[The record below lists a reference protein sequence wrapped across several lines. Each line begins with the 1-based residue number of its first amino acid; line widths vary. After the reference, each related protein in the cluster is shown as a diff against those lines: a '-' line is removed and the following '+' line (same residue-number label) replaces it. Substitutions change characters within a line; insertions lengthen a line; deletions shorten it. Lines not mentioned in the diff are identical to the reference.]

1 VRGGG
6 GLHGLATTMAMSSL
20 AQRVATAVVL
30 VPLVLAALFLLPP
43 FGWGLFALAFV
54 AVAAHEWSR
63 LAGYGTGGRWTLV
76 AAVVAASIALLGLP
90 ALGFARGW
98 PGHVVAAV
106 CGLAALFWLLVAPL
120 WLANGWPMPRRLATG
135 VAGAV
140 ALVGAWFAVVE
151 LQARSPW
158 LILAAMAV
166 VWIADTAAYFAG
178 RRFGRRKLA
187 PRVSPGKTW
196 EGVYGALAAVAI
208 YALLLVPLAAAGGFA
223 GRISPIAILVW
234 VGLAVALAAVS
245 IVGDLYESLLKRHA
259 GVKDSGRALP
269 GHGGVLDRIDALL
282 AAMPVAALL
291 TLVFLR

>member
-1 VRGGG
+1 
-6 GLHGLATTMAMSSL
+6 MAMSSL

-76 AAVVAASIALLGLP
+76 AAVVVAAIALLGLP

-98 PGHVVAAV
+98 PTHVAAAI

-120 WLANGWPMPRRLATG
+120 WLANGWPMPRRVVTG

-140 ALVGAWFAVVE
+140 ALVGAWLAVVE

-196 EGVYGALAAVAI
+196 EGVYGALAAVAV
-208 YALLLVPLAAAGGFA
+208 YALALVPLARAAGFDGA
-223 GRISPIAILVW
+223 PDIPAT
-234 VGLAVALAAVS
+234 LAFVAFVMLLAAVS
-245 IVGDLYESLLKRHA
+245 VVGDLYESMLKRQA
-259 GVKDSGRALP
+259 GAKDSGTLLP
-269 GHGGVLDRIDALL
+269 GHGGVLDRIDALI
-282 AAMPVAALL
+282 AAMPFAALAATAWL
-291 TLVFLR
+291 AKAAPA